1 MEQGYDPRDSSHAT
15 IGQVQQL
22 SIMTNQLF
30 VTSQDLV
37 ASNKKLTIQTQ
48 EADETIESLKQ
59 GLSELSDQT
68 KPLKKPQA
76 VTKNISNEHPKLK
89 VNKQP

>member
-1 MEQGYDPRDSSHAT
+1 
-15 IGQVQQL
+15 V
-22 SIMTNQLF
+22 TNKLF
-30 VTSQDLV
+30 VTSQGLV
-37 ASNKKLTIQTQ
+37 ASNKKLTIQTRA
-48 EADETIESLKQ
+48 ADEAIKSLKQ

-68 KPLKKPQA
+68 KPLKKPQT